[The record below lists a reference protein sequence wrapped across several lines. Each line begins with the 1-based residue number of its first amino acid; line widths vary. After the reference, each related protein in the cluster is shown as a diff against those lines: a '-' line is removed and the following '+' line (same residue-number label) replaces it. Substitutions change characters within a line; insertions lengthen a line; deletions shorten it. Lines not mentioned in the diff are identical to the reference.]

1 MTAEEVRKIFTDNKG
16 VINLYKFAENNGMTY
31 GEIRAFVF
39 MGSADENKLSLII
52 KGLKKISVNI

>member
-16 VINLYKFAENNGMTY
+16 VINLHKFAENNGMTY

-39 MGSADENKLSLII
+39 MGSADEKKLSLII
-52 KGLKKISVNI
+52 SGLKKISVNV